1 MSRCF
6 HRALQGIVLATIL
19 LSFVCCKTPPASSI
33 VELIKPAASLEFISV
48 EARDISF
55 LKLNYILHIEYPGLI
70 EAQVGI
76 DKWSVTVNDKA
87 VNIAPVFSLEKREG
101 AYFFSVIGT
110 EDKPAVMEIP
120 VSLELDIPFLI
131 AAGVPLTDDFTVALT
146 LDLLNTNILGKP
158 IRIQLSETAVFPF
171 VREPIF
177 SITGIAILQAE
188 LINTRFSVYM
198 RIDNPNHFPVELS
211 AFKYELYGNGR
222 LWASGTER
230 NMFTVPA
237 KTSVIARLYVVM
249 NFIDMDRNLLEQ
261 IIRLESVNYRF
272 NGEAFVSTGVDYLPS
287 FTSGFD
293 LSGYSEVLEN

>member
-1 MSRCF
+1 MCRCF
-6 HRALQGIVLATIL
+6 DRALAGFLLAL
-19 LSFVCCKTPPASSI
+19 LLLLFVCCKTTPPSSLPI
-33 VELIKPAASLEFISV
+33 NPAASLQFISV
-48 EARDISF
+48 EAHDTS
-55 LKLNYILHIEYPGLI
+55 LLNLNYILHIEYPGHI
-70 EAQVGI
+70 EVQVII
-76 DKWSVTVNDKA
+76 DEWSVLVNKEKVSID
-87 VNIAPVFSLEKREG
+87 PVFSLQKTDG
-101 AYFFSVIGT
+101 VYGFSLT
-110 EDKPAVMEIP
+110 RAENQQAVMEIP
-120 VSLELDIPFLI
+120 VSLELNIPFLI
-131 AAGVPLTDDFTVALT
+131 AAGVPLTDDFTVELALN
-146 LDLLNTNILGKP
+146 LLHINILGEP

-237 KTSVIARLYVVM
+237 KTSVIARLYVMM
-249 NFIDMDRNLLEQ
+249 NFIDMNRNLLEQ

-272 NGEAFVSTGVDYLPS
+272 NGEAFVSTGVDYLPG
-287 FTSGFD
+287 FTSAFD